1 MQDLTA
7 LFEEWPY
14 DQEHNVRIVIAE
26 DGRSVLQV
34 RLPLG
39 MEQYEMDGRPDRARP
54 YGKESVL
61 VNTEER
67 LKRFIVENG
76 SDVGFEISAED
87 AAELQA
93 EGVLYYYRYLL
104 LYQMQYYDL
113 VVRDTE
119 HNVHLCD
126 LLERYC
132 PDEDA
137 RNAVLQFRPYILRM
151 NAAATAMSI
160 RHGTSH
166 GDAQAVLQTAIDIIE
181 SLDPI
186 ESPAFQFEQARS
198 TNYLRSMMRSI
209 SGDTDETA
217 VESSLETE
225 LQEAIEREDYERAAR
240 IRDQLKDNGGFGRV
254 DKES

>member
-14 DQEHNVRIVIAE
+14 DEEHNVRIVIAE
-26 DGRSVLQV
+26 DGRSILQV

-39 MEQYEMDGRPDRARP
+39 MEQYEMNGRPDRARP

-61 VNTEER
+61 ANAEER

-93 EGVLYYYRYLL
+93 EGILYYYRYLL
-104 LYQMQYYDL
+104 LYQMQYFDM

-119 HNVHLCD
+119 HNIHLCD

-132 PDEDA
+132 PDEEA

-160 RHGTSH
+160 RHGTTQ
-166 GDAQAVLQTAIDIIE
+166 GDAVAVLQTAIDIIE
-181 SLDPI
+181 SLEPI

-209 SGDTDETA
+209 SGDEDDTA
-217 VESSLETE
+217 SEPSLETE